1 MLTIKELY
9 ILPSLKYRI
18 DGGHLRA
25 ENVFHHS
32 ESMKTITSRN
42 HIQVV
47 NVGLHVSKT
56 YIVQHQ
62 HNPPPL
68 KHWKNVFK
76 FRTNDWGI
84 SNCNCQIMS
93 HNFLIRKISPQG
105 LVFSWEL
112 QNIPSLFWLSLF
124 YRRPQASR
132 HQITHQQN
140 PYSLPHR

>member
-62 HNPPPL
+62 HNPPPQNTE
-68 KHWKNVFK
+68 K
-76 FRTNDWGI
+76 
-84 SNCNCQIMS
+84 M
-93 HNFLIRKISPQG
+93 FLNLEPMIGEFQTVTVK
-105 LVFSWEL
+105 
-112 QNIPSLFWLSLF
+112 
-124 YRRPQASR
+124 
-132 HQITHQQN
+132 
-140 PYSLPHR
+140 